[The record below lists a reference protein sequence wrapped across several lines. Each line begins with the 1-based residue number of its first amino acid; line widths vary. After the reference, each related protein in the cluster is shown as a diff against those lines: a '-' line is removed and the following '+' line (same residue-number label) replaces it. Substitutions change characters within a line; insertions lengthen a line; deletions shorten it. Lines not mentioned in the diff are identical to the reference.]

1 MKYKNNFRTNLG
13 IIKLFYFHILMKPIY
28 ENKHLYELVKSQ
40 NFNMLDNDWYKYIE
54 IELKPLYIKLFGSH
68 GAMHKAMQNTFRSD
82 ILFFND
88 LLRTRIHYN
97 ISRTNATFLYLVYD
111 SYFEYHRNFFSIQN
125 IYLPL
130 LSILKYDKMRE
141 QMKPLAEE
149 LIEKVFHP
157 LRLCRICDKFN
168 LDLEEYLQLI

>member
-1 MKYKNNFRTNLG
+1 
-13 IIKLFYFHILMKPIY
+13 MKPIY

-40 NFNMLDNDWYKYIE
+40 NFQRSGYDWLKYE
-54 IELKPLYIKLFGSH
+54 ELELKPLYIKLFGL
-68 GAMHKAMQNTFRSD
+68 QNTCFYD
-82 ILFFND
+82 AIFFED

-97 ISRTNATFLYLVYD
+97 ISSTNATFLYLVYD
-111 SYFEYHRNFFSIQN
+111 SYFEYHRNFLSIHN

-141 QMKPLAEE
+141 QMKPLTEE

-157 LRLCRICDKFN
+157 LRVCRMADKFN
-168 LDLEEYLQLI
+168 LDLEEYLELI